1 MPRARRRQSSLAAP
15 AALLAGWSSAALPFF
30 PAYWPGGLA
39 AVALLLTLA
48 GPRLGL
54 AFALAVPVLPLGNIS
69 LGLAILYGVL
79 ACGWFALFWARPRA
93 ALLFLAGPLLAP
105 LGALGLLPLVSL
117 PAGGPFRRAA
127 LTVAAVLAAAVTA
140 GAMGHGLP
148 FAGGVDLSL
157 GGVDSPL
164 TAASALWGGLTG
176 AQGLLLETL
185 ALGAAAAAV
194 GACRRRG
201 PWGAARVRGAR
212 RHRDPPRRP
221 GHLGAA
227 ARRSRLGERGPA
239 GGRARPDAADPPV
252 FGRSA
257 RGFHARGRACG
268 PYPEARLGRGE
279 TPPVNVLR
287 SIEQKIE
294 GLFEGLFGRAFR
306 TNVQPVELARKLV
319 KEMDDHRTVSVSR
332 IYVPNEYTVYLS
344 PPDRE
349 QFADY
354 EGSLTTELQDYLAEH
369 ARREGYVLLTAP
381 IVLMETDDDLAV
393 GEFGIA
399 TRMAQREPGRGEPS
413 PPPQLESGATM
424 VYKPRTQIPPDGPPA
439 DVALA
444 QEIVTLTMDGI
455 RHEIDKRRFV
465 LGRSKDCDIQLADPN
480 VSRRHAELRQ
490 EGSAYWLIDLDSTNG
505 SQVNGHRTAR
515 AKLESGDTITVGSTD
530 LVFERRLAE

>member
-1 MPRARRRQSSLAAP
+1 M
-15 AALLAGWSSAALPFF
+15 
-30 PAYWPGGLA
+30 
-39 AVALLLTLA
+39 
-48 GPRLGL
+48 
-54 AFALAVPVLPLGNIS
+54 
-69 LGLAILYGVL
+69 
-79 ACGWFALFWARPRA
+79 
-93 ALLFLAGPLLAP
+93 
-105 LGALGLLPLVSL
+105 
-117 PAGGPFRRAA
+117 
-127 LTVAAVLAAAVTA
+127 
-140 GAMGHGLP
+140 
-148 FAGGVDLSL
+148 
-157 GGVDSPL
+157 
-164 TAASALWGGLTG
+164 
-176 AQGLLLETL
+176 
-185 ALGAAAAAV
+185 
-194 GACRRRG
+194 
-201 PWGAARVRGAR
+201 
-212 RHRDPPRRP
+212 
-221 GHLGAA
+221 
-227 ARRSRLGERGPA
+227 
-239 GGRARPDAADPPV
+239 
-252 FGRSA
+252 
-257 RGFHARGRACG
+257 
-268 PYPEARLGRGE
+268 
-279 TPPVNVLR
+279 NVLR

-349 QFADY
+349 QFTDY
-354 EGSLTTELQDYLAEH
+354 EGSLTTELQEYLAEH
-369 ARREGYVLLTAP
+369 ARRESYVLLTAP

-399 TRMAQREPGRGEPS
+399 TRVTQPEPGRGEPS

-424 VYKPRTQIPPDGPPA
+424 VYKPRAEIPPDGPPV